1 MFWEGFEDMFCPK
14 CKVLM
19 YPKEG
24 VFTCIKCGFE
34 VIKTFTDALD
44 NFSEIVKN
52 KLKEEEANK
61 DKYLTN
67 NMVEN
72 I

>member
-24 VFTCIKCGFE
+24 VFVCIKCGFE
-34 VIKTFTDALD
+34 KKKTGSNVVVCTKCGHKWRED
-44 NFSEIVKN
+44 
-52 KLKEEEANK
+52 
-61 DKYLTN
+61 
-67 NMVEN
+67 
-72 I
+72 